1 MFLFSKGR
9 NAILHVMKIKPAS
22 KRHIMKSRLRAARKA
37 GSLVV
42 LDEKPK
48 KLGRL
53 ASMNKMNRRRKKLY
67 KSEFIIMAER
77 IDAMNGG
84 AE

>member
-1 MFLFSKGR
+1 
-9 NAILHVMKIKPAS
+9 MKIKNPS
-22 KRHIMKSRLRAARKA
+22 RKHIVKSRLRAARKA

-42 LDEKPK
+42 SEEKPK

-53 ASMNKMNRRRKKLY
+53 PSLNKLNRRRKKQY

>member
-1 MFLFSKGR
+1 MRFL
-9 NAILHVMKIKPAS
+9 ACMKIKPPS
-22 KRHIMKSRLRAARKA
+22 RKHIVKSRLRAARKA

-53 ASMNKMNRRRKKLY
+53 SSLNKLNRRRKKLY
-67 KSEFIIMAER
+67 KSEFVVMAER